1 MTPAEIESAV
11 RRAVEKIAPDA
22 DVTKLSP
29 DVDMCDSLDLDSLDF
44 IRVLTELERSLQ
56 VKLPASAHARMR
68 TLRGCVDTLNAES
81 SAPREGS
88 R

>member
-44 IRVLTELERSLQ
+44 LRVLTELERSLQ
-56 VKLPASAHARMR
+56 VKLPAAAHARMR

-81 SAPREGS
+81 SAPRGGS